1 MEKGPGEGE
10 APPSPKGTQEEEAEE
25 AGEGEEEEEGGLR
38 LELLARK
45 QRKEKREL
53 QAKIQGMKN
62 TVPKNDKKRRKQLL
76 EDVAKLEA
84 ELEEKHRGE
93 LKHLKET
100 LPEQNKEHSAT
111 INIARLELEGTGE
124 IQPPRISKAQKR
136 RDKKAALEKEREE
149 RIAEAEIENLTGARH
164 LESQKLAHILATRQ
178 LEIKQIP
185 SDGHCMYRAIEDQL
199 RERQNS
205 WTVATLRSRTAE
217 YMRGHVDDFL
227 PFLTN
232 PNTGDLYSREEFEKY
247 CYDIANT
254 ASWGGQLEL
263 RALSHIL
270 QTPIEVV
277 QVDSPPIIVGEEYNG
292 DPLILVYMRHA
303 YGLGEHYNSVKPLLD
318 KTTEN
323 ES

>member
-1 MEKGPGEGE
+1 ASPRPMEKQEGKTFTFTYLCFVS
-10 APPSPKGTQEEEAEE
+10 A
-25 AGEGEEEEEGGLR
+25 
-38 LELLARK
+38 
-45 QRKEKREL
+45 
-53 QAKIQGMKN
+53 AKIQGMKN

-84 ELEEKHRGE
+84 EMEQKHKEE
-93 LKHLKET
+93 LNNLKE
-100 LPEQNKEHSAT
+100 LSPEQNKEYSAT
-111 INIARLELEGTGE
+111 INMSRLELGGTDQ
-124 IQPPRISKAQKR
+124 IQPTRISKAQKR

-164 LESQKLAHILATRQ
+164 LESQKLAHILAARQ

-185 SDGHCMYRAIEDQL
+185 SDGHCMYRAVEDQL
-199 RERQNS
+199 REQSNS
-205 WTVATLRSRTAE
+205 WTVPALRSRTAE
-217 YMRGHVDDFL
+217 YMESHADDFL

-232 PNTGDLYSREEFEKY
+232 PNTGDLYSRGRY
-247 CYDIANT
+247 IISITNCYFIL
-254 ASWGGQLEL
+254 QL

-277 QVDSPPIIVGEEYNG
+277 QMDSPPIVVGEEYNG
-292 DPLILVYMRHA
+292 KPLILVYMRHA

-318 KTTEN
+318 KTIEN

>member
-1 MEKGPGEGE
+1 MDRL
-10 APPSPKGTQEEEAEE
+10 
-25 AGEGEEEEEGGLR
+25 GEEEEEPVVAAAKEAENDGLD
-38 LELLARK
+38 LLARR

-62 TVPKNDKKRRKQLL
+62 AVPKNDKKKRKQLS

-84 ELEEKHRGE
+84 ELEQKHKEE
-93 LKHLKET
+93 LKKLKET
-100 LPEQNKEHSAT
+100 LPEQNKEGSAVRS
-111 INIARLELEGTGE
+111 IARLELEGTE
-124 IQPPRISKAQKR
+124 QSQPPRISKAQKR
-136 RDKKAALEKEREE
+136 RDKKAAIEKEREE

-164 LESQKLAHILATRQ
+164 LESQKLAQSLATRQ

-199 RERQNS
+199 KEQQNS
-205 WTVATLRSRTAE
+205 WTVATLRSQTAE
-217 YMRGHVDDFL
+217 YMKSHIDDFL

-232 PNTGDLYSREEFEKY
+232 TNTGDLYSQEEFEKY
-247 CYDIANT
+247 CHDIANT
-254 ASWGGQLEL
+254 AAWGGQLEL

-277 QVDSPPIIVGEEYNG
+277 QMDSPPIIVGEEYSRK
-292 DPLILVYMRHA
+292 PLILVYMRHA
-303 YGLGEHYNSVKPLLD
+303 YGLGEHYNSVKPLMD
-318 KTTEN
+318 TTEN